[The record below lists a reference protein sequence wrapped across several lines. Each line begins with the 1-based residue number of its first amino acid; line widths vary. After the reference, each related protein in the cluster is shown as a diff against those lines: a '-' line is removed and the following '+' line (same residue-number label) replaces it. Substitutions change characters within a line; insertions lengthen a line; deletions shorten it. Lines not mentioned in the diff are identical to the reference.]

1 MRRLGYG
8 FLLLA
13 CLWGA
18 AGAARAQTPARQD
31 DGAEIY
37 RHICQACHMKGGTGA
52 IGAGKVPALAHDAR
66 LAVAAYPATIVAQG
80 HGGMPWFSDILS
92 PAQIASVVNY
102 VRTHFGNQYQDALDA
117 QTVESMLG
125 PKKVDDH

>member
-1 MRRLGYG
+1 MRRLVLA
-8 FLLLA
+8 LLLA
-13 CLWGA
+13 CAWGA
-18 AGAARAQTPARQD
+18 AGPARAQAPSA
-31 DGAEIY
+31 DGGEIY
-37 RHICQACHMKGGTGA
+37 RQICQACHMQGGTGA
-52 IGAGKVPALAHDAR
+52 IGAGRVPALAHNAR

-102 VRTHFGNQYQDALDA
+102 VRTHFGNHYQDALDA
-117 QTVESMLG
+117 RTVEAMLG